1 MTYVLYNPMANNGN
15 GLEKVKKLEG
25 LFDGEIKFIDSA
37 EIKDMKAFLTDI
49 EKSDKVVIAGGDG
62 TLNEFVNNVDGF
74 EVKNDVYL
82 YATGTGNDFL
92 KDLEEHAKDGLI
104 KINEYIQN
112 LPEVEVNGIKRKF
125 INGIGYGIDGYCC
138 EKGDEARKK
147 GKKKINY
154 TAIAIK
160 GALYAFKPADAK
172 VTVDGEERTYKK
184 VWIAPT
190 MNGRYY
196 GGGMNVAPMQD
207 RLNEDKTLSL
217 VVMHGSGR
225 LKTLIVFSSI
235 FKGEHIKHTEMV
247 DILTGKEI
255 TVEFTKP
262 TSLQIDGETVLNV
275 TKYTARSNDK
285 IKTVEIDKVED
296 DKLKI

>member
-15 GLEKVKKLEG
+15 GLENAKKIS
-25 LFDGEIKFIDSA
+25 DTIDDEIKFIDSA
-37 EIKDMKAFLTDI
+37 EIKDMDNFLAELDR
-49 EKSDKVVIAGGDG
+49 SDKVIIAGGDG
-62 TLNEFVNNVDGF
+62 TLNAFVNMIT
-74 EVKNDVYL
+74 ETEIKNDIYF
-82 YATGTGNDFL
+82 YATGTGNDFMR
-92 KDLEEHAKDGLI
+92 DLEEHAKDGMI

-112 LPEVEVNGIKRKF
+112 LPEVEVNGMTRKF

-138 EKGDEARKK
+138 EKGDEIRAK
-147 GKKKINY
+147 GKKKVNY

-160 GALYAFKPADAK
+160 GALYAYKPSDAK
-172 VTVDGEERTYKK
+172 VTVDGVEHTYKK
-184 VWIAPT
+184 VWIAPS

-207 RLNEDKTLSL
+207 RLNEDRTLSL

-255 TVEFTKP
+255 TVEFAKP
-262 TSLQIDGETVLNV
+262 TALQIDGETVLNV
-275 TKYTARSNDK
+275 TKYTARSSDIK
-285 IKTVEIDKVED
+285 ILNENKVED

>member
-1 MTYVLYNPMANNGN
+1 MTYVLYNPKANNGN
-15 GLEKVKKLEG
+15 GLENVKKIEG
-25 LFDGEIKFIDSA
+25 FFEGEIKFIDSA
-37 EIKDMKAFLTDI
+37 EIKDMKAFLTEID
-49 EKSDKVVIAGGDG
+49 KTDKVVIAGGDG
-62 TLNEFVNNVDGF
+62 TLNAFVNNIDGF
-74 EVKNDVYL
+74 DVKNDVYL
-82 YATGTGNDFL
+82 YATGTGNDFV

-125 INGIGYGIDGYCC
+125 INGVGYGIDGYCC
-138 EKGDEARKK
+138 EKGDEARAK
-147 GKKKINY
+147 GKKKVNY

-160 GALYAFKPADAK
+160 GALYAYKPSDAK
-172 VTVDGEERTYKK
+172 ITVDGEERTYKK

-285 IKTVEIDKVED
+285 IKTVDIDKVED

>member
-1 MTYVLYNPMANNGN
+1 MTYVLYNPKANNSN
-15 GLEKVKKLEG
+15 GLEKAQKVSELIE
-25 LFDGEIKFIDSA
+25 GEIKFIDSA
-37 EIKDMKAFLTDI
+37 EVKDMAVFLNDI
-49 EKSDKVVIAGGDG
+49 EKTDKVVIAGGDG
-62 TLNEFVNNVDGF
+62 TLNAFVNNIDGVDI
-74 EVKNDVYL
+74 KNDIYF

-92 KDLEEHAKDGLI
+92 KDLEDHAKDGLI

-125 INGIGYGIDGYCC
+125 INGIGFGIDGYCC
-138 EKGDEARKK
+138 EKGDEIRAK
-147 GKKKINY
+147 GKKVNY
-154 TAIAIK
+154 TSIAVK
-160 GALYAFKPADAK
+160 GALYAFKPSNAK
-172 VTVDGEERTYKK
+172 VTVDGVERTYKK

-217 VVMHGSGR
+217 VVMYGSGR
-225 LKTLIVFSSI
+225 LKTLIVFASI

-255 TVEFTKP
+255 TVEFSKP
-262 TSLQIDGETVLNV
+262 TALQIDGETVSNV
-275 TKYTARSNDK
+275 TKYTVRASDK
-285 IKTVEIDKVED
+285 IKTLKEED
-296 DKLKI
+296 SAE